1 MADSW
6 RHSSRPPGNAIA
18 PALGGIDLRSRISLT
33 EAALAILMVGFFVAG
48 VFGRF
53 PWKADEPYSFGIVW
67 KMLQTGDWLVPRVA
81 DQPFVEKP
89 PLVYWL
95 GALSA
100 RTMPGVP
107 AHEASRVAVLMLGAV
122 TLLSIV
128 VAAARLWPEASRW
141 RSSLALGRPER
152 DRDGREW
159 NRRDYAWLAVALAV
173 GTLGWVEQ
181 VHKFTADL
189 GQMAGAALALTGLV
203 CISTRFCLT
212 CLPGS
217 AAT

>member
-81 DQPFVEKP
+81 DQPFVC
-89 PLVYWL
+89 
-95 GALSA
+95 
-100 RTMPGVP
+100 
-107 AHEASRVAVLMLGAV
+107 
-122 TLLSIV
+122 LLYTSD
-128 VAAARLWPEASRW
+128 AADEEDSV
-141 RSSLALGRPER
+141 
-152 DRDGREW
+152 D
-159 NRRDYAWLAVALAV
+159 
-173 GTLGWVEQ
+173 
-181 VHKFTADL
+181 
-189 GQMAGAALALTGLV
+189 
-203 CISTRFCLT
+203 
-212 CLPGS
+212 
-217 AAT
+217 